1 MTAGTGATGGRG
13 FGALR
18 GLSRSLALLAGMAFV
33 VQIGVAV
40 MLPLLPLYATQIGA
54 TPFVLGLLTS
64 GHAVASAVGL
74 LVGGF
79 LTERFAAR
87 RLVAAGI
94 GLYAGA
100 NILIATTSAAV
111 PLIAFRSLAG
121 LGGGVNGI
129 AERLYLT
136 ESTAPDRRAFA
147 NGLLSA
153 AGAAGSVMGPVVG
166 GLLVAVSDLRLPFL
180 LVGATSALATLG
192 ALFLP
197 RPSARTESDT
207 EPEEAAGASG
217 DAAAGDE
224 AADPGRRPIAA
235 LFLANL
241 ALQVGFGAFI
251 TTYAIFATDHMGW
264 SVPEVGIVW
273 AMFGLG
279 SILLGPWLARRADL
293 GGRRR
298 IAILGSMPVVILPV
312 AMVLGLPRPV
322 IYAATVLAGGGL
334 TAFESAWFA
343 LLAEATDEGRRGRV
357 FGTITALSN
366 LGVAVGA
373 IGAARAWELVDIRL
387 AVLLTSVAF
396 GLAGVAMLAHPPDR
410 VRSVAAAAT

>member
-1 MTAGTGATGGRG
+1 MTAGAGEARPRG
-13 FGALR
+13 FDALR
-18 GLSRSLALLAGMAFV
+18 GLSRSLALLAAMAFV

-40 MLPLLPLYATQIGA
+40 MLPLLPLYATRVGA
-54 TPFVLGLLTS
+54 TPFMLGLLTS

-74 LVGGF
+74 VVGGF
-79 LTERFAAR
+79 LTERLPAR

-100 NILIATTSAAV
+100 NILIATTTAAV

-121 LGGGVNGI
+121 LGGGVNSI

-136 ESTAPDRRAFA
+136 EATDRTRRAFA

-153 AGAAGSVMGPVVG
+153 AGAAGSVMGPVIG

-197 RPSARTESDT
+197 RPRAQA
-207 EPEEAAGASG
+207 EPDDDPSGTGAATGG
-217 DAAAGDE
+217 PV
-224 AADPGRRPIAA
+224 DPPVDHGRRPIAA
-235 LFLANL
+235 LFFSNL
-241 ALQVGFGAFI
+241 ALEIGFGAFI
-251 TTYAIFATDHMGW
+251 TTYAIFATDHLGW

-279 SILLGPWLARRADL
+279 SIILGPWLARRADL

-298 IAILGSMPVVILPV
+298 MAILGSIPVVFLPV
-312 AMVLGLPRPV
+312 VMVLGLPRPV
-322 IYAATVLAGGGL
+322 IYAATVIAGGGL
-334 TAFESAWFA
+334 TAYESSWYA
-343 LLAEATDEGRRGRV
+343 LLAGATDEGRRGRT
-357 FGTITALSN
+357 FGIIAALSS

-373 IGAARAWELVDIRL
+373 MGAARAWELVDIRVAL
-387 AVLLTSVAF
+387 ALCSVGFA
-396 GLAGVAMLAHPPDR
+396 LAGIAMLAHPPDR
-410 VRSVAAAAT
+410 VPSPAPATA